1 MSVTN
6 YPAQSFEAMT
16 RKQAITTCYALEDM
30 RDRAVAEIERL
41 RVVVALLEA
50 QGWAALGG
58 TKAKRISPEVA
69 NYLAARGI
77 QP

>member
-1 MSVTN
+1 VSVTN

-41 RVVVALLEA
+41 RAVVALLEA

-58 TKAKRISPEVA
+58 KKPKRLSPEVE
-69 NYLAARGI
+69 NYLTTRGI
-77 QP
+77 LS